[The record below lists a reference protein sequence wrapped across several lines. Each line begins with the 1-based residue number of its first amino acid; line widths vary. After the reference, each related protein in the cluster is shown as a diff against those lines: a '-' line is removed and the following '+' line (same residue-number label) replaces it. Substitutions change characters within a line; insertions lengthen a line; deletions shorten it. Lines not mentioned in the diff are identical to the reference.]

1 MSKKNDIG
9 RAWGFPTEAVNQL
22 GECLHGFWQRYRNCF
37 KTQTRDGSAYA
48 HSYLSG
54 LLRMKGER
62 HYTGVA
68 QETGVEP
75 QNLQHFMSNSPWSAE
90 TVYEQVQDEL
100 QATPEL
106 MDGGVLLVDES
117 ANEKASDKTAGAA
130 KQYNGRMGKLE
141 TSQVGVQVCF
151 ANLRVPQGFW
161 SWIRGELFLPED
173 WFKDDE
179 EHKTLRKKLGIPD
192 DLRFKTK
199 IDLAWEMIEA
209 VVKRGLPFEMVAFD
223 GLYGRSVWLRE
234 KVRAIERI
242 YMAEVPANTQ
252 VYLEKPVIGIPERKS
267 KRGKAPQKPK
277 VLNTESVRVDSIHEQ
292 LEWETIRVRATER
305 GELCDPFGF
314 RRVWTVE
321 NDEAIEHWLVVRQE
335 STSKFSHALCNADA
349 ETPRHTL
356 AWWKCQRYFI
366 ERSNQDAKSELGW
379 DELQAQ
385 KYRGFEHH
393 LAMTVLA
400 SWFVAQTKFE
410 WARDYPCDPKLLEE
424 FEVDVLP
431 ALSMANVRELLR
443 SVMPLKQ
450 LTVLQATER
459 VTEKLFNRIRSRRS
473 RLKNQHVAKYSAAA
487 PS

>member
-1 MSKKNDIG
+1 
-9 RAWGFPTEAVNQL
+9 
-22 GECLHGFWQRYRNCF
+22 
-37 KTQTRDGSAYA
+37 
-48 HSYLSG
+48 
-54 LLRMKGER
+54 MKGER

-68 QETGVEP
+68 QETGIEP

-90 TVYEQVQDEL
+90 KIYEQVQDEL

-106 MDGGVLLVDES
+106 TDGGVLLVDES
-117 ANEKASDKTAGAA
+117 ADEKASDKTAGAA

-141 TSQVGVQVCF
+141 TSQVGVQLCY
-151 ANLRVPQGFW
+151 ANLKVSQGFW
-161 SWIRGELFLPED
+161 TWIRGKLFLPEE
-173 WFKDDE
+173 WFADDE
-179 EHKTLRKKLGIPD
+179 KHKALRKKLGIPD
-192 DLRFKTK
+192 TLGFKTK
-199 IDLAWEMIEA
+199 IELAWEMIET
-209 VVKRGLPFEMVAFD
+209 VVKRGLPTEVIAFD

-234 KVRAIERI
+234 KIRTLVRI

-252 VYLEKPVIGIPERKS
+252 VYLEKPIIGVPERKS
-267 KRGKAPQKPK
+267 KYGKEPQKLK
-277 VLNTESVRVDSIHEQ
+277 VLNTKSMRVDSIHDQ
-292 LEWETIRVRATER
+292 LEWEMIRVRATER
-305 GELCDPFGF
+305 GVLCEQFGF

-335 STSKFSHALCNADA
+335 SAKKFSHALCNAPAD
-349 ETPRHTL
+349 TPRQTL

-400 SWFVAQTKFE
+400 SWFVALTKFE
-410 WARDYPCDPKLLEE
+410 WARDYPRAPKLLEE
-424 FEVDVLP
+424 LEVDVLP

-459 VTEKLFNRIRSRRS
+459 VAEKLFNRTQSRRS
-473 RLKNQHVAKYSAAA
+473 HMKNQQVANYSATA
-487 PS
+487 SS